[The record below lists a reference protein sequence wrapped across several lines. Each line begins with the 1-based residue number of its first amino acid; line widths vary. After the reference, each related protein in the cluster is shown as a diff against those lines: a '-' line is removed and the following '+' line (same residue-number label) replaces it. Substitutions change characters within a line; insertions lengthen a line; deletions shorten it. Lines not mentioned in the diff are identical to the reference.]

1 MMIVDRIEGNIVVIE
16 DNDSFFRAD
25 ISLFDGK
32 IREGDIIR
40 EKEGR
45 YFADK
50 NETEKRRKEII
61 RLQDSLWD

>member
-32 IREGDIIR
+32 IREGDVVC
-40 EKEGR
+40 EKDGR
-45 YFADK
+45 YYAEK